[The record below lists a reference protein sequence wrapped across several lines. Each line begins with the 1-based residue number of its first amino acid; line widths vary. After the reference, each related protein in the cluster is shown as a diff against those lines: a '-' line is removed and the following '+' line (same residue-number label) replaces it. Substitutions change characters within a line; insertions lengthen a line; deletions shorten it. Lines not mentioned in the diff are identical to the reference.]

1 MNLFKKILK
10 KIKIIK
16 NYLDKKIF
24 INQLTKKILK
34 ERYTVLDAKRY
45 LYNQGIQHILE
56 LEGYIYDKFKYIFG
70 WQMKKNIFFAVVYKE
85 QLPIFT
91 VYQIPTTLTNNT
103 DAHKECDILEE
114 KIEKGIEEFLAY
126 EE

>member
-1 MNLFKKILK
+1 MNFLKKILK

-16 NYLDKKIF
+16 DYLDKKRF
-24 INQLTKKILK
+24 VNKLTKKILK
-34 ERYTVLDAKRY
+34 ERYTVQDAKMY
-45 LYNQGIQHILE
+45 LDKQGVKYILE

-91 VYQIPTTLTNNT
+91 VYQIPTIPINKT
-103 DAHKECDILEE
+103 DSHKEYDILEE
-114 KIEKGIEEFLAY
+114 KIEKGIEEFLS
-126 EE
+126 